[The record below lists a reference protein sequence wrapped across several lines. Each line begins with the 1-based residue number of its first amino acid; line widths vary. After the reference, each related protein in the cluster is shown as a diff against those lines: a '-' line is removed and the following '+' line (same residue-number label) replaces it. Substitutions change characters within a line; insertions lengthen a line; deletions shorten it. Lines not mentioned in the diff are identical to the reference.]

1 MSVPQGS
8 EWLDPVHHAGRCYGG
23 WCQNNNDEL
32 NWAGY
37 SAEGEV
43 AVRKTKIR
51 SLIIIG
57 FFILLVGMSVA
68 VARHIRVKRAA
79 IQPPPGVLQPHV
91 YPLPEDLLS
100 ALRNANGFQ
109 VHHTIANIPPLVRA
123 AFAKATHQDFSMAD
137 PGDKWQSTD
146 VIIETGLPWRRLT
159 AVAASAN
166 FCLVF
171 YELGGIGR
179 SNNVAVFRLSSRAAE
194 PVWHAYL
201 DDSVADPASLAVAID
216 QKRIYVGATHF

>member
-1 MSVPQGS
+1 MVDGARTMTINQIG
-8 EWLDPVHHAGRCYGG
+8 LGTH
-23 WCQNNNDEL
+23 
-32 NWAGY
+32 
-37 SAEGEV
+37 AEGEV

-57 FFILLVGMSVA
+57 FFILLIGMGVA
-68 VARHIRVKRAA
+68 VTRYVRVKRAA

-109 VHHTIANIPPLVRA
+109 VQHTIANIPPLVRA
-123 AFAKATHQDFSMAD
+123 AFAKATHQEFSMAE

-146 VIIETGLPWRRLT
+146 VIIEPRLPWRRLT
-159 AVAASAN
+159 AVAVSTE
-166 FCLVF
+166 FCIVF
-171 YELGGIGR
+171 YESGGIGK
-179 SNNVAVFRLSSRAAE
+179 SNHVAIFRLSSRAAE